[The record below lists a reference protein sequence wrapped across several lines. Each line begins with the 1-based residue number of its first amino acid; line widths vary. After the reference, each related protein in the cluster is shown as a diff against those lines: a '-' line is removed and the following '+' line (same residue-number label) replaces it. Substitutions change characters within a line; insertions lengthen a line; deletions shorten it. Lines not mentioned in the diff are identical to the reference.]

1 MPTLFDPLQLGDLV
15 LPNRIIMAPMTR
27 CRASA
32 GCVPNALMAE
42 YYVQRAAAGLI
53 ITEGCPVIPQ
63 GVGYPNVPGIWND
76 EQIAGWQAITDAVH
90 KAGGLIFLQ
99 LWHVGRVSDPIYLDG
114 QLPVAPSAIAPEGH
128 INLIRPKKN
137 YVTPRALE
145 TDEIPG
151 IVAAFR
157 QGAVNAKAAGFDGV
171 DIHGAN
177 GYLIDQ
183 FLQDCSNKRTDA
195 YGVSIENRARLML
208 EVTDACIEVWGAG
221 RVGMHISPRCDA
233 PGMGSDSNPA
243 ATFGYVAKELGKRRI
258 AFIFARE
265 AQGPGLLGPQ
275 LKQAF
280 GGVFIANQGLTGETA
295 VQALEGYADAAAFG
309 VPFIANP
316 DLVKRL
322 KLGAQWN
329 PPRFELF
336 FGGRADGYIDYPF
349 LS

>member
-1 MPTLFDPLQLGDLV
+1 MTTLFNSLQLGDLT

-27 CRASA
+27 CRADA
-32 GCVPNALMAE
+32 GGVPNALMTQ
-42 YYVQRAAAGLI
+42 YYVQRADAGLI
-53 ITEGCPVIPQ
+53 LSEGCPVIPQ
-63 GVGYPNVPGIWND
+63 GVGYPDVPGIWND
-76 EQIAGWQAITDAVH
+76 AQIAGWRALTEAVH
-90 KAGGLIFLQ
+90 KAGGRIFLQ
-99 LWHVGRVSDPIYLDG
+99 LWHVGRVSDPIYLNG
-114 QLPVAPSAIAPEGH
+114 ELPVAPSAIALGGH
-128 INLIRPKKN
+128 INLVRPIRP

-145 TDEIPG
+145 TIEIPG

-171 DIHGAN
+171 EIHGAN

-183 FLQDCSNKRTDA
+183 FLQDSTNKRTDA
-195 YGVSIENRARLML
+195 YGGSIENRARLML

-221 RVGMHISPRCDA
+221 RVGMHISPRCDSQ
-233 PGMGSDSNPA
+233 GMGDSDPA

-265 AQGPGLLGPQ
+265 AQGLGLLGPQ

-295 VQALEGYADAAAFG
+295 VQALESYADAVGFG

-316 DLVKRL
+316 DLVTRL
-322 KLGAQWN
+322 KQDVPWN
-329 PPRFELF
+329 TPRPELF
-336 FGGRADGYIDYPF
+336 FGGGTDGYIDYPC